1 MVGTCLFSMTKIPLH
16 FLITRGMKE
25 GVLLDSQSLSYEL
38 LRSFARPCHV
48 KIGNDHE
55 SRGPVSKDAAV
66 LRPHRGLSKAQ
77 CLSRLYASTLGNQ
90 LSLCNRRQII
100 ELYIH
105 RCHSLTLI
113 HGRVHRPKSS
123 SIEYGTD
130 YTAMNH
136 AEWLK
141 VFLRDINGKERA
153 TDVQLLDVHGQK
165 LEIRTLIRNSADLF
179 DIGGIKS
186 SHVRLLHVA

>member
-1 MVGTCLFSMTKIPLH
+1 
-16 FLITRGMKE
+16 
-25 GVLLDSQSLSYEL
+25 
-38 LRSFARPCHV
+38 
-48 KIGNDHE
+48 
-55 SRGPVSKDAAV
+55 
-66 LRPHRGLSKAQ
+66 
-77 CLSRLYASTLGNQ
+77 
-90 LSLCNRRQII
+90 
-100 ELYIH
+100 
-105 RCHSLTLI
+105 
-113 HGRVHRPKSS
+113 
-123 SIEYGTD
+123 
-130 YTAMNH
+130 MNH